1 LLNGTGKDAHKVLF
15 FNSNET
21 IQLLFFEFRMVD
33 LFGMLF
39 SFVWPPTSTSHMLG
53 SWLRKYSVKLTNQIL
68 VGVTALVL
76 GLVVFLTTNVSLA
89 INSMKLL

>member
-1 LLNGTGKDAHKVLF
+1 MHTKCCF

-21 IQLLFFEFRMVD
+21 IQLLFSEFHMVD
-33 LFGMLF
+33 LFGMF

-68 VGVTALVL
+68 VGVNALVL
-76 GLVVFLTTNVSLA
+76 GLVVFLTTNVSLR